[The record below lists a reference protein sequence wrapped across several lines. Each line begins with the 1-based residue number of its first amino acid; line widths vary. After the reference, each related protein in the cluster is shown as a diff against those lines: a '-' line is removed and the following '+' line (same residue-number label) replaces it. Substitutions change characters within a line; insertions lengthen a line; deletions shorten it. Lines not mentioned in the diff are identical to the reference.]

1 MQERIVPIRGGK
13 ESVEVLEAGSGP
25 DLLFFPGAGG
35 LNWDP
40 FLEALSADY
49 HVIGVRLPGTGNS
62 TGDDD
67 IFNIHDLMYY
77 LLDFIDELGIDNALL
92 MGHSLGGMIAA
103 ELAAVQP
110 QRFRKVVL
118 IAPTGLWN
126 ENHPNEDFF
135 TVRSMPQEM
144 AARAFHDPSK
154 LSPPPAPTDPQAVMA
169 GMVNQAKNMTVA
181 AKYMWPI
188 PDKGLKKRAHR
199 ITSPALILWGTS
211 DRITPPQYA
220 QDFAALLPNPTVKL
234 FKESGHMPQIEEREE
249 TLAAVRGF
257 LGGPT

>member
-1 MQERIVPIRGGK
+1 MQERMVPIRDGK
-13 ESVEVLEAGSGP
+13 EQVEIVEGGSGP

-40 FLEALSADY
+40 FLEALAGEY
-49 HVIGVRLPGTGNS
+49 HVIGVRLPGTGRS

-67 IFNIHDLMYY
+67 IFNIHDLLYY
-77 LLDFIDELGIDNALL
+77 LLDLIDELGIDTALL

-154 LSPPPAPTDPQAVMA
+154 FAAPAPPTDPESVMTMMVTQAR
-169 GMVNQAKNMTVA
+169 NMTVA

-188 PDKGLKKRAHR
+188 PDKGLRRRAHR
-199 ITSPALILWGTS
+199 IKPPTLILWGTS

-220 QDFAALLPNPTVKL
+220 QDFSELLPNPVVKL
-234 FKESGHMPQIEEREE
+234 FDQSGHMPQIEQRDE
-249 TLAAVRGF
+249 TLAAVREF
-257 LGGPT
+257 LAG

>member
-1 MQERIVPIRGGK
+1 MQERLVRIRNGK
-13 ESVEVLEAGSGP
+13 ESVEILEAGSGT
-25 DLLFFPGAGG
+25 DLLYFPGAGG

-40 FLEALSADY
+40 FLEALSANH
-49 HVIGVRLPGTGNS
+49 HVVAVRLPGTGKS

-77 LLDFIDELGIDNALL
+77 LLDFIDEMGIDGAVV
-92 MGHSLGGMIAA
+92 MGHSLGGMVAA

-110 QRFRKVVL
+110 QRFKKVVL

-126 ENHPNEDFF
+126 EKHPNEDFF

-144 AARAFHDPSK
+144 AARAFHDASK
-154 LSPPPAPTDPQAVMA
+154 LPPPPPPPTDPDLIMA
-169 GMVNQAKNMTVA
+169 AQVNQARNMTVA

-199 ITSPALILWGTS
+199 IAAPTLILWGTS
-211 DRITPPQYA
+211 DRITPHQYA
-220 QDFAALLPNPTVKL
+220 EDFKALLPNPTIKL
-234 FKESGHMPQIEEREE
+234 FKQSGHMPQIEERDEVI
-249 TLAAVRGF
+249 TVVSAF
-257 LGGPT
+257 LEG